1 VRQGEIIDATVCS
14 AQSMEPMKDKVDSDE
29 LGLDTVQKEN
39 SELVEGSDSEKVGET
54 CDAVDEVQTGLSSDQ
69 SLSLEVV

>member
-1 VRQGEIIDATVCS
+1 VRQGEIIDATASS
-14 AQSMEPMKDKVDSDE
+14 AQSVEPMKDKVDSDE

-39 SELVEGSDSEKVGET
+39 SELVEGSDTEKVGEI
-54 CDAVDEVQTGLSSDQ
+54 CDAADKVQTGLSSDQ